1 MARLKAQLS
10 DPHTQL
16 KIQIMEAKLK
26 LEHTDLD
33 ALVAEFSDLLLEETK
48 KVVKFRKRGPPS
60 RKQKEAKKWYDQSLR
75 TLKKEI
81 YQLNANLR
89 TNPSTHLSQQI
100 RAKTAVYRRL
110 LKAKAYRFKQL
121 LQGKML
127 ASADRAPKE
136 WWSLLRDLRS
146 NAKWEDPD
154 QHVHMA
160 DLTSYFHSLYEDPT
174 LVEDAQVDATLKF
187 FCSEYFASHPPPS
200 VSGVDPMEAPISP
213 MEISSVIRK
222 LSDGKAM
229 GLDNVSNEMLKVAGH
244 TCLPFLTALF
254 NKIYATSSFPA
265 PWKKAYITTLYK
277 KGAKN
282 DPANYRPISITS
294 CFGKV
299 FTSVL
304 NVRLMSFMVDKNIA
318 HPFQGAFTKGKRG
331 TDHILVAN
339 TLIDQARHMGNPL
352 YAAFIDLQKAY
363 DSVCR
368 PLLFRKMVSSGLGP
382 RFCQLIEDMY
392 ANSSSC
398 IKLGTALGTPF
409 SSTEGLRQGDPLSP
423 LLFNLFVA
431 DLIFAFTNRCD
442 PPILHD
448 LVVPSI
454 QFADDI
460 CNFSSSESGIRTS
473 IECTLQY
480 CVANRLKVNLN
491 KSCYTVFNDPHSTK
505 SDIVIQGQMLK
516 FDPHP
521 CYLGVCLSNDRLELN
536 SVMIRKASKAA
547 FALSTM
553 LSPSTSATL
562 LNRLFSQLIEPILLY
577 AVEQWIP
584 YMHPRKVE
592 RLGPTATFGSLSSQ
606 LNTEDV
612 WKRMVYSHYQLGATT
627 PILAVRSE
635 LGSPPTF
642 IPGIA
647 RLAKYLGYLTSPDAP
662 PLVARAVLVHRAIGA
677 SSKYGWWNNS
687 WRLLQ
692 DLHVTPEN
700 VGSVKL
706 ADLRDD
712 LLGGYRR
719 WWLQQFMDLNAHPK
733 LCTFRLF
740 KKSLP
745 RQPISTRALAI
756 SALLPSDSGV
766 PATGWIS
773 NWVAI
778 QVSLDLIAGAAFA
791 LVRLWGRVPR
801 LQMLSLLGIY
811 RSSVTSMFHLNRS
824 SSLC

>member
-1 MARLKAQLS
+1 M
-10 DPHTQL
+10 
-16 KIQIMEAKLK
+16 
-26 LEHTDLD
+26 
-33 ALVAEFSDLLLEETK
+33 
-48 KVVKFRKRGPPS
+48 
-60 RKQKEAKKWYDQSLR
+60 
-75 TLKKEI
+75 
-81 YQLNANLR
+81 
-89 TNPSTHLSQQI
+89 
-100 RAKTAVYRRL
+100 
-110 LKAKAYRFKQL
+110 
-121 LQGKML
+121 
-127 ASADRAPKE
+127 
-136 WWSLLRDLRS
+136 
-146 NAKWEDPD
+146 
-154 QHVHMA
+154 
-160 DLTSYFHSLYEDPT
+160 
-174 LVEDAQVDATLKF
+174 
-187 FCSEYFASHPPPS
+187 
-200 VSGVDPMEAPISP
+200 SGVDPVEAPISP

-282 DPANYRPISITS
+282 DPANYRPFSITS
-294 CFGKV
+294 CFGKI

-339 TLIDQARHMGNPL
+339 TLIDQARHTGNPL
-352 YAAFIDLQKAY
+352 YAAFIDLQKVY

-409 SSTEGLRQGDPLSP
+409 SSRVGLRQGDPLSP

-442 PPILHD
+442 PLVLHD

-460 CNFSSSESGIRTS
+460 CNFSSSESGIRAS

-480 CVANRLKVNLN
+480 CAANRLKVNLN

-536 SVMIRKASKAA
+536 SVMIRKASKAT

-592 RLGPTATFGSLSSQ
+592 KLGPTATFGSLSSQ

-612 WKRMVYSHYQLGATT
+612 WKRMVYSHYQLSAAT

-635 LGSPPTF
+635 LGSPPN
-642 IPGIA
+642 IHP
-647 RLAKYLGYLTSPDAP
+647 
-662 PLVARAVLVHRAIGA
+662 
-677 SSKYGWWNNS
+677 
-687 WRLLQ
+687 
-692 DLHVTPEN
+692 
-700 VGSVKL
+700 
-706 ADLRDD
+706 RD
-712 LLGGYRR
+712 
-719 WWLQQFMDLNAHPK
+719 
-733 LCTFRLF
+733 
-740 KKSLP
+740 
-745 RQPISTRALAI
+745 
-756 SALLPSDSGV
+756 
-766 PATGWIS
+766 
-773 NWVAI
+773 
-778 QVSLDLIAGAAFA
+778 
-791 LVRLWGRVPR
+791 
-801 LQMLSLLGIY
+801 
-811 RSSVTSMFHLNRS
+811 S
-824 SSLC
+824 SSG